1 MEEQYRDYF
10 GNPIT
15 KKEYKERMDYKKKA
29 RKKQKEKD
37 RKRLQK
43 RFHDDGATPS
53 QKLRDHFKEEGKR
66 ATGEGTS
73 RIFKYKKDP
82 YAGKVQEPTIT
93 NKKYSQPRSSN
104 YDEMTM
110 EQLMDE
116 LKKQTDKKKK
126 RKKTKTKL
134 YGRPIKK
141 GEIGI

>member
-126 RKKTKTKL
+126 RQKTETKL

-141 GEIGI
+141 GEVGI